1 MVVNQFPLNAL
12 SSMVCKPSGSLIVRS
27 AQHPLNASAPIVF
40 KVLGR
45 DTFDSAVHP
54 LNTPFSIV
62 VTPSGR
68 EIFVNDVQPEN
79 AELLSFFKLL
89 GSEILDSAVHFSNP
103 VAYCTPS
110 GTLTLV
116 TPVQYDTA
124 PSMPVTGNLPLTV
137 STASG
142 RTMLP
147 DGTSEFQS
155 KPANAIVPTP
165 FG

>member
-12 SSMVCKPSGSLIVRS
+12 SPIVCRPSGSLIVRS
-27 AQHPLNASAPIVF
+27 ARHPLNASAPIVF

-45 DTFDSAVHP
+45 ETFDSAVHP
-54 LNTPFSIV
+54 LNAPVSIV
-62 VTPSGR
+62 VMPSGR

-79 AELLSFFKLL
+79 AQKLSVLKLL
-89 GSEILDSAVHFSNP
+89 GSETLDSAVQFSKP
-103 VAYCTPS
+103 AAYCTPS
-110 GTLTLV
+110 GILTLV

-124 PSMPVTGNLPLTV
+124 LSMPVTGNLPLTV

-147 DGTSEFQS
+147 DDMSDCQS
-155 KPANAIVPTP
+155 
-165 FG
+165 